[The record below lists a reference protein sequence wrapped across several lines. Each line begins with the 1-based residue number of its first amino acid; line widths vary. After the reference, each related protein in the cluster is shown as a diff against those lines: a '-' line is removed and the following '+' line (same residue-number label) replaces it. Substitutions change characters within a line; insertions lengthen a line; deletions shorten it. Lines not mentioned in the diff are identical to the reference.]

1 MRLKG
6 KHILVSGGHGRL
18 GRELIPLFKE
28 EGAIVMAPARG
39 EWDINL
45 RPCGLAMPS
54 KPDIIVHAA
63 AYTDVAAAETER
75 YECQYTNIEGTQRV
89 SKLAHDLQAKLV
101 YISSDYVNVE
111 PMGFYAFTKKAGE
124 AFVSRR
130 KGLIIRTSFKPRGM
144 WGEDKLRGVFH
155 PVYTNADWVDV
166 IAERITEAIC
176 QDLTGIVNIGTE
188 RKTLKDLAVQ
198 EYPEV
203 QEIPVRDADHKLGYI
218 YPRDT
223 CMELTI

>member
-1 MRLKG
+1 
-6 KHILVSGGHGRL
+6 
-18 GRELIPLFKE
+18 
-28 EGAIVMAPARG
+28 MAPARQ

-54 KPDIIVHAA
+54 KPDIIIHSA

-75 YECQYTNIEGTQRV
+75 YDCQYVNIEGTQRV
-89 SKLAHDLQAKLV
+89 SKLAHELGAKLV

-124 AFVSRR
+124 AFVSKR

-144 WGEDKLRGVFH
+144 WGEDKLKGVFH

-188 RKTLKDLAVQ
+188 KKTLKDLAIQ
-198 EYPEV
+198 EYPAVE
-203 QEIPVRDADHKLGYI
+203 EIPVHHADHKLGYI

-223 CMELTI
+223 SMELTI